1 MWPRKTKLSGYLLS
15 AFAAFT
21 AVMAFGSPSE
31 AFVNQIVIDQTATVN
46 VTPVIPG
53 TSTPGPAMSYT
64 VYQGRI
70 FGLLAPTNP
79 LNAIITDIALA
90 SWSGFPS
97 AGPNGQVQYVA
108 NFQIVTPT
116 DPAQRSGLM
125 IHEVPN
131 RGGNTITLTGA
142 SLIAGATYVQSGW
155 QGDLLS
161 QCANTSPVA
170 VSMR

>member
-1 MWPRKTKLSGYLLS
+1 MAQETKLFGILS

-97 AGPNGQVQYVA
+97 AGPRSGPVRGE
-108 NFQIVTPT
+108 FPDCHT
-116 DPAQRSGLM
+116 DQPRAAQRP
-125 IHEVPN
+125 HDP
-131 RGGNTITLTGA
+131 RGA
-142 SLIAGATYVQSGW
+142 
-155 QGDLLS
+155 
-161 QCANTSPVA
+161 
-170 VSMR
+170 